1 MNKNN
6 LWVFV
11 LFYASIER
19 VLAYQTQNSDCL
31 LHATILLK
39 QEAHKQKHTQAHA
52 QTNYQSL
59 WSVVSHSKL
68 AYLPEYQAFDR
79 LLVIQKL
86 AYLPEFDSN

>member
-19 VLAYQTQNSDCL
+19 VLAYQTRNSDCL

-39 QEAHKQKHTQAHA
+39 QEAHKQKHTH
-52 QTNYQSL
+52 T
-59 WSVVSHSKL
+59 HTHTPITK
-68 AYLPEYQAFDR
+68 AFDR
-79 LLVIQKL
+79 LLVIQ
-86 AYLPEFDSN
+86 S

>member
-11 LFYASIER
+11 LFYTSIER

-39 QEAHKQKHTQAHA
+39 QEAHKQKHAHTPIA
-52 QTNYQSL
+52 
-59 WSVVSHSKL
+59 K
-68 AYLPEYQAFDR
+68 AFDR
-79 LLVIQKL
+79 LLVIQSQLIYLNTKVFDRLLVIQNL

>member
-39 QEAHKQKHTQAHA
+39 QEAHKQKHAHTRA
-52 QTNYQSL
+52 HT
-59 WSVVSHSKL
+59 HTPITK
-68 AYLPEYQAFDR
+68 AFDR
-79 LLVIQKL
+79 LLVIQ
-86 AYLPEFDSN
+86 S